1 MIFNYVFFKNFVPV
15 VLYILLIIYI
25 NLNGMNNKNQIKTE
39 KIYIKK
45 LNRLSRKNSLC
56 SSKNKIACLFDIG
69 NDDNRNTTYGY
80 NVNVKN
86 DDINSLLKNNYSNK
100 LYMDKRKNINN
111 VISTNK
117 ISGSISNICS
127 RNQKENEQKRNKQ
140 RCLTQCHTYNMSH
153 EQDKLANDN
162 NRNNKK
168 NFNLLFINYFNL
180 KRMKNSLLNKDNF
193 FYCKEK
199 KLSFLHKAYKKK
211 NCTFQNYSLKR
222 KSNRDSHKLFSGE
235 FDDYTNNNAL
245 YESEK
250 KEYITLNNNNKNNNN
265 KNNDNKN
272 NDNNDYNNNN
282 SCNNL
287 GERSNHYD
295 NYGGDNNNPCNNNN
309 DKYDIGKY
317 FKQINT
323 FINIDEYKTIY
334 GDEIYKEIYELYVE
348 RNIPEYYERKYFS
361 EDIKKSVLFD
371 IDKYNDVEFE
381 KAIKEEFINNGVYIN
396 NIDNTYYKK
405 ENILIMKKILHYFP
419 LLKLINNPS
428 DLKKLKKQYLP
439 LLAHEL
445 KIFLFFIVNITGGHF
460 SSVLSSLEIQLLLLY
475 IFNQPYDNVIYDIG
489 HQAYVHKIL
498 TGRKLLFLSL
508 RNKKGISGF
517 LNIFESIYD
526 KFGAGHSSTSLSAI
540 QGYYEAEWQ
549 VKNKEKYGNGD
560 IEISDNANVTNNERI
575 FQKGI
580 HNDNNINN
588 NINNNNYINPS
599 DVVGR
604 ENTNV
609 PNVRNDNHNVDKVHI
624 AIIGDGGLTG
634 GMALE
639 ALNYISFLNSKIL
652 IIYNDNGQVS
662 LPTNAVS
669 ISGNRPIGSI
679 SDHLHYFVSNIEAN
693 AGDNKLS
700 KNAKEN
706 NIFENLNYDYI
717 GVVNGNNTEE
727 LFKVLNNIKE
737 NKLKRATV
745 LHVRTKKSNDFINSK
760 SPISIL
766 HSIKKNEI
774 FPFDTTILN
783 GNIHKENKIE
793 EEKNVSSSTKY
804 DVNNKNNKNN
814 DNSEIIK
821 YEDMFSKETFTD
833 IYTNEMLKY
842 LKKDRNIIFLSPA
855 MLGGSGLVKI
865 SERYPNNVYDVG
877 IAEQHSVTFAAAM
890 AMNKKLKIQLCIYST
905 FLQRA
910 YDQIIHDLNLQ
921 NIPLKVII
929 GRSGLVGEDGATHQ
943 GIYDLSY
950 LGTLNNAYIISPSNQ
965 VDLKRALRFAYLDKD
980 HSVYIRIPRMNILS
994 DKYMKGYLNIHMK
1007 NESKNIDVNVDI
1019 NDDVD
1024 KYSEE
1029 YMDDDNFIKSFIGKS
1044 RIIKMDNE
1052 NNNTNEHYSSR
1063 GDTQTKKKKV
1073 CIFNMGSML
1082 FNVIN
1087 AIKEI
1092 EKEQYIS
1099 HNYSFSIVDMIFLNP
1114 LDKNMIDHVIKQ
1126 NKHQY
1131 LITYEDNTIG
1141 GFSTHFNNYLI
1152 ENNYITKHN
1161 LYVHNIYLSNEPI
1174 EHASFKDQQEVVKMD
1189 KCSLV
1194 NRIKNYLKNNPT

>member
-1 MIFNYVFFKNFVPV
+1 MIFNYVFFKNFVLV

-25 NLNGMNNKNQIKTE
+25 NLNGVNNKNQIKKE

-56 SSKNKIACLFDIG
+56 SSKNKIACFFEIG
-69 NDDNRNTTYGY
+69 NDDNRNTTYDY

-86 DDINSLLKNNYSNK
+86 DDINPLLQNNYSNK
-100 LYMDKRKNINN
+100 LFMDKRKNINN

-127 RNQKENEQKRNKQ
+127 TNQKENKQKRNKQ

-153 EQDKLANDN
+153 EQDKLVNDN
-162 NRNNKK
+162 NSNNKK

-180 KRMKNSLLNKDNF
+180 KAMKNSLLNKDNF

-211 NCTFQNYSLKR
+211 NCRCQNYSLKR

-235 FDDYTNNNAL
+235 FHDYTNNNSL
-245 YESEK
+245 YYSEK
-250 KEYITLNNNNKNNNN
+250 KEYITLNNSNNN
-265 KNNDNKN
+265 KNNDNNNN
-272 NDNNDYNNNN
+272 NDN
-282 SCNNL
+282 SCYSL
-287 GERSNHYD
+287 GERTNHYD
-295 NYGGDNNNPCNNNN
+295 NGGGDNNNPSDNNN

-323 FINIDEYKTIY
+323 FINIDEYKSIY
-334 GDEIYKEIYELYVE
+334 GDEIYKEICELYIE
-348 RNIPEYYERKYFS
+348 RNIPEHYERKYFS
-361 EDIKKSVLFD
+361 EGIKKSVLFD

-381 KAIKEEFINNGVYIN
+381 QAIKEEFINNGVYIN
-396 NIDNTYYKK
+396 NINNIYYKK

-419 LLKLINNPS
+419 LLKFINNPS

-560 IEISDNANVTNNERI
+560 IEINDNTNVTNNEKI

-580 HNDNNINN
+580 HNINN
-588 NINNNNYINPS
+588 HNSSNNNMNLS
-599 DVVGR
+599 DVVGT
-604 ENTNV
+604 ENMNL

-679 SDHLHYFVSNIEAN
+679 SDHLHYFVSNIETN

-700 KNAKEN
+700 KNTKQN
-706 NIFENLNYDYI
+706 NLFENLNYDYI

-727 LFKVLNNIKE
+727 LFNVLNNINQ

-774 FPFDTTILN
+774 FPFDTAILK
-783 GNIHKENKIE
+783 GNVHKENKIE
-793 EEKNVSSSTKY
+793 EEKNVSSSISY
-804 DVNNKNNKNN
+804 DINNKNN

-842 LKKDRNIIFLSPA
+842 LKKDTNIIFLSPA
-855 MLGGSGLVKI
+855 MLGGSGLLKI

-890 AMNKKLKIQLCIYST
+890 AMNTKLKIQLCIYST

-980 HSVYIRIPRMNILS
+980 HSVYIRIPRMNTLS
-994 DKYMKGYLNIHMK
+994 DKYMKGYLNIHMN
-1007 NESKNIDVNVDI
+1007 NENKSVDVNADI
-1019 NDDVD
+1019 NDDID

-1063 GDTQTKKKKV
+1063 EGIYPKKKV

-1114 LDKNMIDHVIKQ
+1114 LDKNIIDYVIKQ
-1126 NKHQY
+1126 NKHEY

-1152 ENNYITKHN
+1152 ENNYIRKHN
-1161 LYVHNIYLSNEPI
+1161 LYVHNIYLPNEPI

-1194 NRIKNYLKNNPT
+1194 SRIKNYLKNNPT

>member
-1 MIFNYVFFKNFVPV
+1 MIFNYVFFKNFVLV
-15 VLYILLIIYI
+15 VLYIVLIIYI
-25 NLNGMNNKNQIKTE
+25 NLNGVNNKNQIKKE

-45 LNRLSRKNSLC
+45 FNRLSNQNSLC
-56 SSKNKIACLFDIG
+56 SSKNKIACFFNIS
-69 NDDNRNTTYGY
+69 NDDNKNTIY
-80 NVNVKN
+80 NYNINVKN
-86 DDINSLLKNNYSNK
+86 DDINPLFKNNYSNK

-117 ISGSISNICS
+117 ISESISNICS
-127 RNQKENEQKRNKQ
+127 INQKENKNKRNKQ
-140 RCLTQCHTYNMSH
+140 RCLTQCHTYNLSN
-153 EQDKLANDN
+153 EQKKRADDN
-162 NRNNKK
+162 NSNNKK

-180 KRMKNSLLNKDNF
+180 KGMKNSLLNKDNF
-193 FYCKEK
+193 FYCREK

-211 NCTFQNYSLKR
+211 NGTYQNYSLKR
-222 KSNRDSHKLFSGE
+222 KSNRDSNKLFSEE
-235 FDDYTNNNAL
+235 FDNYANNNSL

-250 KEYITLNNNNKNNNN
+250 IEYITLNNNNNNNN
-265 KNNDNKN
+265 NNDNSS
-272 NDNNDYNNNN
+272 N
-282 SCNNL
+282 SL
-287 GERSNHYD
+287 GERSNDYD
-295 NYGGDNNNPCNNNN
+295 NDGGDNNNN

-323 FINIDEYKTIY
+323 FINIDEYKSLY

-348 RNIPEYYERKYFS
+348 RNIPEYYEQKYFS
-361 EDIKKSVLFD
+361 DSIKKSVLFD
-371 IDKYNDVEFE
+371 IDKYNDTEFE
-381 KAIKEEFINNGVYIN
+381 EAIKEEFINNGVYIN
-396 NIDNTYYKK
+396 NIDNTFYKK

-560 IEISDNANVTNNERI
+560 IEMNDNRNVTNNEESI
-575 FQKGI
+575 YQKGI
-580 HNDNNINN
+580 HNNYSNN
-588 NINNNNYINPS
+588 NINIS

-604 ENTNV
+604 ENMNL
-609 PNVRNDNHNVDKVHI
+609 RNIRNENHNVDNVHI

-679 SDHLHYFVSNIEAN
+679 SDHLHNFVSNIEAN
-693 AGDNKLS
+693 ADDNKLS
-700 KNAKEN
+700 KNTKQN
-706 NIFENLNYDYI
+706 NLFENLNYDYI

-727 LFKVLNNIKE
+727 LFKVLNNIKQ
-737 NKLKRATV
+737 NKLSRATV

-760 SPISIL
+760 SPITIL

-774 FPFDTTILN
+774 FSFDPSILN
-783 GNIHKENKIE
+783 GNIHKENKME
-793 EEKNVSSSTKY
+793 DEKNVSSSTKY
-804 DVNNKNNKNN
+804 DINNNN
-814 DNSEIIK
+814 NSEIIK

-855 MLGGSGLVKI
+855 MLGGSGLLKI

-965 VDLKRALRFAYLDKD
+965 VDLKRALRFSYLDKD
-980 HSVYIRIPRMNILS
+980 HSVYIRIPRMNTLS
-994 DKYMKGYLNIHMK
+994 DKYMKGYLNIHTDKENK
-1007 NESKNIDVNVDI
+1007 NVDVNVDV
-1019 NDDVD
+1019 NVDMNNDVD
-1024 KYSEE
+1024 KHSEE
-1029 YMDDDNFIKSFIGKS
+1029 YHMDDDNFIKSFIGKS

-1052 NNNTNEHYSSR
+1052 NNNTNEYYSSKR
-1063 GDTQTKKKKV
+1063 NTNKKKV

-1092 EKEQYIS
+1092 EKEQQIS
-1099 HNYSFSIVDMIFLNP
+1099 DNYSFSIVDMIFLNP
-1114 LDKNMIDHVIKQ
+1114 LDKNIIDHVIKQ

-1161 LYVHNIYLSNEPI
+1161 LYIHNIYLPNEPI
-1174 EHASFKDQQEVVKMD
+1174 EHASFKDQQEVVRMD
-1189 KCSLV
+1189 KDSLV
-1194 NRIKNYLKNNPT
+1194 NRINNFLINNPT

>member
-1 MIFNYVFFKNFVPV
+1 MIFNYVFFKNFVLV
-15 VLYILLIIYI
+15 VLYIVLIIYI
-25 NLNGMNNKNQIKTE
+25 NLNGVNNKNQIKKE

-45 LNRLSRKNSLC
+45 FNRLSNKNSLC
-56 SSKNKIACLFDIG
+56 SSKNKIACFFNIS
-69 NDDNRNTTYGY
+69 NDDNKNTIY
-80 NVNVKN
+80 NYNINVKN
-86 DDINSLLKNNYSNK
+86 DNINPLCKNNYSNK

-111 VISTNK
+111 VISSNK
-117 ISGSISNICS
+117 ISESISNICNT
-127 RNQKENEQKRNKQ
+127 NQNENKKKRNKQ
-140 RCLTQCHTYNMSH
+140 RCLTQCHTYNLSH
-153 EQDKLANDN
+153 EQNKGADDN
-162 NRNNKK
+162 NSNNKK

-180 KRMKNSLLNKDNF
+180 KGMKNSLLNKDNF
-193 FYCKEK
+193 FYCREK

-211 NCTFQNYSLKR
+211 NCTYQNYSLKR
-222 KSNRDSHKLFSGE
+222 KSNRDSNKLFSEE
-235 FDDYTNNNAL
+235 FDNYTNNNSL

-250 KEYITLNNNNKNNNN
+250 IEYITLNNNN
-265 KNNDNKN
+265 N
-272 NDNNDYNNNN
+272 NDNNNDN
-282 SCNNL
+282 SSNSL
-287 GERSNHYD
+287 GERSNRYD
-295 NYGGDNNNPCNNNN
+295 NDGGDNNNPSDNNN

-323 FINIDEYKTIY
+323 FINIDEYKSIY

-348 RNIPEYYERKYFS
+348 RNIPKYYEQKYFS
-361 EDIKKSVLFD
+361 ESIKKSVLFD
-371 IDKYNDVEFE
+371 IDKYNDTEFE
-381 KAIKEEFINNGVYIN
+381 EAIKEEFINNGVYIN

-560 IEISDNANVTNNERI
+560 IEMNDNTNVTNNEQSI
-575 FQKGI
+575 YQKGI
-580 HNDNNINN
+580 HNNYSNN
-588 NINNNNYINPS
+588 NINIS
-599 DVVGR
+599 EVVGT
-604 ENTNV
+604 ENMNL
-609 PNVRNDNHNVDKVHI
+609 PNIRNENHNVDNVHI

-679 SDHLHYFVSNIEAN
+679 SDHLHNFVSNIEEN
-693 AGDNKLS
+693 SGDNKLS
-700 KNAKEN
+700 KNTKQN
-706 NIFENLNYDYI
+706 NLFENLNYDYI

-727 LFKVLNNIKE
+727 LFKVLNNIKQ
-737 NKLKRATV
+737 NKLSRATV

-760 SPISIL
+760 SPITIL

-774 FPFDTTILN
+774 FSFDPAILN
-783 GNIHKENKIE
+783 GNVHKENKVE
-793 EEKNVSSSTKY
+793 AEKNVSSSIKY
-804 DVNNKNNKNN
+804 DINNKNNNN
-814 DNSEIIK
+814 NSEIIK

-842 LKKDRNIIFLSPA
+842 LKKDTNIIFLSPA
-855 MLGGSGLVKI
+855 MLGGSGLLKI

-877 IAEQHSVTFAAAM
+877 IAEQHAVTFAAAM

-980 HSVYIRIPRMNILS
+980 HSVYIRIPRMNTLS
-994 DKYMKGYLNIHMK
+994 DKYMKGYLNIHMDKENK
-1007 NESKNIDVNVDI
+1007 NVDVNVDVNVDINVDVNVDI

-1024 KYSEE
+1024 KHSEE
-1029 YMDDDNFIKSFIGKS
+1029 YYIDDDNFIKSFIGKS

-1052 NNNTNEHYSSR
+1052 KNNTNEYYSSTR
-1063 GDTQTKKKKV
+1063 NTNKKKV

-1092 EKEQYIS
+1092 EKEQQIS
-1099 HNYSFSIVDMIFLNP
+1099 DNYSFSIVDMIFLNP
-1114 LDKNMIDHVIKQ
+1114 LDKNIIDHVIKQ

-1161 LYVHNIYLSNEPI
+1161 LYIHNIYLPNEPI
-1174 EHASFKDQQEVVKMD
+1174 EHASFKDQQEVVRMD
-1189 KCSLV
+1189 KDSLV
-1194 NRIKNYLKNNPT
+1194 NRIKNFLKNNPT

>member
-1 MIFNYVFFKNFVPV
+1 M
-15 VLYILLIIYI
+15 
-25 NLNGMNNKNQIKTE
+25 
-39 KIYIKK
+39 
-45 LNRLSRKNSLC
+45 
-56 SSKNKIACLFDIG
+56 
-69 NDDNRNTTYGY
+69 
-80 NVNVKN
+80 
-86 DDINSLLKNNYSNK
+86 
-100 LYMDKRKNINN
+100 
-111 VISTNK
+111 
-117 ISGSISNICS
+117 
-127 RNQKENEQKRNKQ
+127 
-140 RCLTQCHTYNMSH
+140 
-153 EQDKLANDN
+153 
-162 NRNNKK
+162 
-168 NFNLLFINYFNL
+168 
-180 KRMKNSLLNKDNF
+180 
-193 FYCKEK
+193 
-199 KLSFLHKAYKKK
+199 
-211 NCTFQNYSLKR
+211 
-222 KSNRDSHKLFSGE
+222 
-235 FDDYTNNNAL
+235 
-245 YESEK
+245 
-250 KEYITLNNNNKNNNN
+250 
-265 KNNDNKN
+265 
-272 NDNNDYNNNN
+272 
-282 SCNNL
+282 
-287 GERSNHYD
+287 
-295 NYGGDNNNPCNNNN
+295 
-309 DKYDIGKY
+309 
-317 FKQINT
+317 
-323 FINIDEYKTIY
+323 
-334 GDEIYKEIYELYVE
+334 
-348 RNIPEYYERKYFS
+348 
-361 EDIKKSVLFD
+361 
-371 IDKYNDVEFE
+371 
-381 KAIKEEFINNGVYIN
+381 
-396 NIDNTYYKK
+396 
-405 ENILIMKKILHYFP
+405 
-419 LLKLINNPS
+419 
-428 DLKKLKKQYLP
+428 
-439 LLAHEL
+439 
-445 KIFLFFIVNITGGHF
+445 
-460 SSVLSSLEIQLLLLY
+460 
-475 IFNQPYDNVIYDIG
+475 
-489 HQAYVHKIL
+489 
-498 TGRKLLFLSL
+498 
-508 RNKKGISGF
+508 
-517 LNIFESIYD
+517 
-526 KFGAGHSSTSLSAI
+526 
-540 QGYYEAEWQ
+540 
-549 VKNKEKYGNGD
+549 
-560 IEISDNANVTNNERI
+560 
-575 FQKGI
+575 
-580 HNDNNINN
+580 
-588 NINNNNYINPS
+588 
-599 DVVGR
+599 
-604 ENTNV
+604 
-609 PNVRNDNHNVDKVHI
+609 
-624 AIIGDGGLTG
+624 
-634 GMALE
+634 
-639 ALNYISFLNSKIL
+639 
-652 IIYNDNGQVS
+652 
-662 LPTNAVS
+662 
-669 ISGNRPIGSI
+669 
-679 SDHLHYFVSNIEAN
+679 
-693 AGDNKLS
+693 
-700 KNAKEN
+700 
-706 NIFENLNYDYI
+706 
-717 GVVNGNNTEE
+717 
-727 LFKVLNNIKE
+727 
-737 NKLKRATV
+737 
-745 LHVRTKKSNDFINSK
+745 
-760 SPISIL
+760 
-766 HSIKKNEI
+766 
-774 FPFDTTILN
+774 
-783 GNIHKENKIE
+783 
-793 EEKNVSSSTKY
+793 SSSTKY

>member
-1 MIFNYVFFKNFVPV
+1 MIFNYVFFKNFVIV

-25 NLNGMNNKNQIKTE
+25 NLNGVNNKNQIKKE

-45 LNRLSRKNSLC
+45 LNRLSRKKSLC
-56 SSKNKIACLFDIG
+56 SSKNKIACFFDIG
-69 NDDNRNTTYGY
+69 NDDNRNTAYDY
-80 NVNVKN
+80 SVNVKN
-86 DDINSLLKNNYSNK
+86 VDINPILKNNYSNK

-117 ISGSISNICS
+117 ISGSIPNTYNT
-127 RNQKENEQKRNKQ
+127 NQKGNKEKRNKQ

-162 NRNNKK
+162 NSNNKK

-180 KRMKNSLLNKDNF
+180 KKKKNFLLNKDNF

-199 KLSFLHKAYKKK
+199 KLSVLHKDYKKK
-211 NCTFQNYSLKR
+211 NYTCHNYSLKR
-222 KSNRDSHKLFSGE
+222 KFNRDSHKLFSSE
-235 FDDYTNNNAL
+235 FHDYTNNNSL
-245 YESEK
+245 DESEK
-250 KEYITLNNNNKNNNN
+250 KEYITLSNNKNNNN
-265 KNNDNKN
+265 
-272 NDNNDYNNNN
+272 N
-282 SCNNL
+282 SCNSL
-287 GERSNHYD
+287 GEKTNNYN
-295 NYGGDNNNPCNNNN
+295 NYGGDNNNPSDNNN

-323 FINIDEYKTIY
+323 FINIDEYKGIY

-348 RNIPEYYERKYFS
+348 RNVPEYYERKYFS

-381 KAIKEEFINNGVYIN
+381 QAIKEEFINNGVYIN

-428 DLKKLKKQYLP
+428 DLKMLKKKYLP

-517 LNIFESIYD
+517 LNIFESVYD

-560 IEISDNANVTNNERI
+560 IEIIDNTNVTNNERI

-580 HNDNNINN
+580 HNNINN
-588 NINNNNYINPS
+588 NSNNNNISNNNNMNLS
-599 DVVGR
+599 DVVVT
-604 ENTNV
+604 ENMNL

-679 SDHLHYFVSNIEAN
+679 SDHLHYFVSNIEQN

-700 KNAKEN
+700 KNIKQN
-706 NIFENLNYDYI
+706 NLFENLNYDYI
-717 GVVNGNNTEE
+717 GVLNGNNTEE

-745 LHVRTKKSNDFINSK
+745 LHVCTKKSNDFINSK
-760 SPISIL
+760 NPISIL

-774 FPFDTTILN
+774 FSFDTTILN

-793 EEKNVSSSTKY
+793 EEKNVSAFIK
-804 DVNNKNNKNN
+804 DDINNKNNKNN

-842 LKKDRNIIFLSPA
+842 LKKDTNIIFLSPA
-855 MLGGSGLVKI
+855 MLGGSGLIKI

-890 AMNKKLKIQLCIYST
+890 AMNKKLKIHLCIYST

-980 HSVYIRIPRMNILS
+980 HSVYIRIPRMNTLS
-994 DKYMKGYLNIHMK
+994 DEYMKGYLNIHMNNVKK
-1007 NESKNIDVNVDI
+1007 NVDVNVDI

-1063 GDTQTKKKKV
+1063 GGTQTKKKV

-1114 LDKNMIDHVIKQ
+1114 LDKNIIDHVIKQ

-1152 ENNYITKHN
+1152 ENNYIAKHN

-1174 EHASFKDQQEVVKMD
+1174 EHASFKDQQKVVRMD

-1194 NRIKNYLKNNPT
+1194 SRIKNYLKNNST